1 MVSENDLDYCGF
13 KALFEDFYEE
23 VRKAIAAY
31 NNAPRLENGE
41 LIQEYV

>member
-1 MVSENDLDYCGF
+1 MVSENDLDYAGF

-31 NNAPRLENGE
+31 NNAPLENGE
-41 LIQEYV
+41 MIQEYV